1 MRLGTALGCVKQVS
15 LLWRE
20 SSRVALRTRESERLW
35 VCTTSSAPTID
46 GIAEG
51 LTWCSTPINMGHF
64 RGGWYHTC
72 YRMNESDTGKI
83 HFSNVLKKK
92 KNHPFCKWNHFE
104 IDEKISTLNSIS
116 GLYIYI
122 YMYTCVRFVS
132 FWKIDAVIYRL
143 KCQLIW
149 NWNATR
155 GFVTRQKLLDR
166 INLHILC
173 SVTSSTMRRNTVS
186 FNRN

>member
-92 KNHPFCKWNHFE
+92 KKESSSLQMESFRNWWKN
-104 IDEKISTLNSIS
+104 IDTKFNQWF
-116 GLYIYI
+116 IYI

-173 SVTSSTMRRNTVS
+173 SRNIIDDAS
-186 FNRN
+186 QHGFI